1 MNRYVAII
9 TVTLSLFWCQREA
22 PAAQDLTIYTEPL
35 APVHFEQE
43 GHIIGIA
50 TDIVKEIVRLAG
62 YTAHFEIYP
71 WNRAYYLV
79 QKNPESFIYTLNR
92 TRKREKLFKWIGP
105 ILHKKTYL
113 YKLRER
119 NDIQLNNFDDAKKY
133 TTAVLLGHSLTLR
146 LKDLGFQEGNQII
159 VTSNKTIQ
167 TKVFLE
173 KRCDLITGNEYTI
186 YRAMQA
192 AGLTMEAVEPAL
204 LLGSSSYYLGAN
216 LHTPDTVI
224 IQLQKASQ
232 SLFGSQFTKD
242 VIREYMNH

>member
-9 TVTLSLFWCQREA
+9 AITFSVLLCLREA
-22 PAAQDLTIYTEPL
+22 SAAQDLTIYTEPL
-35 APVHFEQE
+35 VPVHFEQD
-43 GHIIGIA
+43 GHIVGIA
-50 TDIVKEIVRLAG
+50 TDIVKEIVRRAG

-92 TRKREKLFKWIGP
+92 TRKREHLFKWIGP

-113 YKLRER
+113 YKLRGR
-119 NDIQLNNFDDAKKY
+119 NDIQLKNFEDAKKY
-133 TTAVLLGHSLTLR
+133 TTAVILGHSLTLQ

-159 VTSNKTIQ
+159 ITSNKTIQ

-186 YRAMQA
+186 YMAMQA

-204 LLGSSSYYLGAN
+204 LLGSSNYYLGTN
-216 LHTPDTVI
+216 LHTSDAVI

-232 SLFGSQFTKD
+232 SLLGSQFTKD
-242 VIREYMNH
+242 VIRKYMKH